1 MTDSKKDMK
10 CLEVA
15 ISVCNNEKNR
25 KGDFIMASDD
35 SDAMFYIE
43 NGYSSEAPWW
53 VDDYYY
59 EDEYKTSTRKKKAV
73 VFVDAENISSKEFET
88 KYKKKI
94 KKFAKNRGMVF
105 EDIEIRA
112 YAVDGGPTSDSWESD
127 GVDMKKIPGNP
138 AKNKSDN
145 QIAKELNDQAGKDRV
160 CMLVTHDKK
169 LQSKVN
175 KALDGVYIFDE

>member
-1 MTDSKKDMK
+1 
-10 CLEVA
+10 
-15 ISVCNNEKNR
+15 
-25 KGDFIMASDD
+25 MASDD

-59 EDEYKTSTRKKKAV
+59 KEEYKSNTQKLKAI
-73 VFVDAENISSKEFET
+73 VFVDAENISSKEFDS
-88 KYKKKI
+88 KYKRKI
-94 KKFAKNRGMVF
+94 KKFAKNHGMIF

-112 YAVDGGPTSDSWESD
+112 YVVAGGPTGNSWGSE
-127 GVDMKKIPGNP
+127 GVNVKKIPGDP
-138 AKNKSDN
+138 AKNKADN
-145 QIAKELNDQAGKDRV
+145 QIFKELNDQADKERV

-175 KALDGVYIFDE
+175 RALDGVHIFDE

>member
-1 MTDSKKDMK
+1 
-10 CLEVA
+10 
-15 ISVCNNEKNR
+15 
-25 KGDFIMASDD
+25 MASDD

-59 EDEYKTSTRKKKAV
+59 DEQEPVTRKKAV
-73 VFVDAENISSKEFET
+73 VFVDAENISSKEFDA

-94 KKFAKNRGMVF
+94 KKFAKNRGMAF

-112 YAVDGGPTSDSWESD
+112 YAVEEGPTSNSWESD
-127 GVDMKKIPGNP
+127 GVDVKRIPGKP

-145 QIAKELNDQAGKDRV
+145 QIAKELNDQAGKERV

-175 KALDGVYIFDE
+175 KQLDGVYIFDE

>member
-1 MTDSKKDMK
+1 
-10 CLEVA
+10 
-15 ISVCNNEKNR
+15 
-25 KGDFIMASDD
+25 MASDD

-53 VDDYYY
+53 IDDYYDDY
-59 EDEYKTSTRKKKAV
+59 EDEDEFNSRKKKAI
-73 VFVDAENISSKEFET
+73 VFVDAENISSKEFDS

-112 YAVDGGPTSDSWESD
+112 YAVDGGPTSGSWKSD
-127 GVDMKKIPGNP
+127 GVDVKKIPGKP
-138 AKNKSDN
+138 AKDKSHK
-145 QIAKELNDQAGKDRV
+145 QIAKELNDQKKKKKV

-175 KALDGVYIFDE
+175 KELDGVYIFDE